1 MAIRHYYIGV
11 GGTGARVAEALIHLC
26 AAGLGPDELFL
37 MLIDPDAGNGNL
49 SRTTELI
56 KKYQDI
62 QKQIGTRADDVKVF
76 RTKIVTPTPEVWNI
90 FDQQN
95 QTLSSFIGLNTLE
108 ATAPA
113 LKHFAE
119 LLFTEEDLL
128 ERLNEGFRGRPA
140 IGAVVMAQP
149 NPDVPPWSDFWAEI
163 ANVNRAE
170 EAKVFV
176 VGSIFGGTGAAGIPT
191 LGASAVIRDRAA
203 LDAEKQKS
211 KIYLGSCLVLP
222 YFTFDQNIP
231 VEEKTRL
238 FIKPEDFP
246 LATSSALYYYLTKEL
261 SYDEMYLVGD
271 SGSEVVG
278 SFAAGAGAQKNR
290 AHYVELAAGLSA
302 LDFFQHGQATP
313 TRDKQFFITAR
324 DGSGIDW
331 DGLPAARHTHLVSDV
346 QATVRYRLTSTAMF
360 FYALSAYGRETLATL
375 TRDPG
380 AVPPVWFKDQF
391 KFRGGADDQRLD
403 PRSAP
408 QGEAIRRVEEFGER
422 FLLWLKDIVAD
433 RHVSLLKIGA
443 VLDDDGQI
451 RPWKTA
457 PIGQFVAGASQ
468 DVPFDRFVNDC
479 LNEETFVRG
488 NAGEVA
494 ADRYLNLFS
503 LAANRFTH
511 KHLNVLRP
519 QAKG

>member
-11 GGTGARVAEALIHLC
+11 GGTGARVAESLVHLC

-62 QKQIGTRADDVKVF
+62 QSHIGTRADGVNVF
-76 RTKIVTPTPEVWNI
+76 RTKIVTPTPEVWTI
-90 FDQQN
+90 FEQQN
-95 QTLSSFIGLNTLE
+95 QTLGAFIGLGGLE

-119 LLFTEEDLL
+119 LLFTEEDMH

-140 IGAVVMAQP
+140 IGAVVMSQP
-149 NPDVPPWSDFWAEI
+149 NADEPPWSDFWAEI
-163 ANVNRAE
+163 ANINRAE

-191 LGASAVIRDRAA
+191 LGAAAVLRDRAA

-231 VEEKTRL
+231 IEQRTRL
-238 FIKPEDFP
+238 HVRPDDFA

-261 SYDEMYLVGD
+261 SYDEVYLIGD
-271 SGSEVVG
+271 SGSEMVG
-278 SFAAGAGAQKNR
+278 EFAAGAGTQKNR

-302 LDFFQHGQATP
+302 LDFYTNGEP
-313 TRDKQFFITAR
+313 LVSRDKQFFISAR
-324 DGSGIDW
+324 EAHELGW
-331 DGLPAARHTHLVSDV
+331 DGLPSARHTHLVKEI
-346 QATVRYRLTSTAMF
+346 QTAVRYRLTAAAMF
-360 FYALSAYGRETLATL
+360 FYSLAAYGKETLDAL
-375 TRDPG
+375 KDAS
-380 AVPPVWFKDQF
+380 AVPPTWFSDH
-391 KFRGGADDQRLD
+391 FRIRKGADDLRRD
-403 PRSAP
+403 PRSPSQAD
-408 QGEAIRRVEEFGER
+408 AIRRVEEYGSK
-422 FLLWLKDIVAD
+422 FLLWLKDLVAD
-433 RHVSLLKIGA
+433 QHVSLLRIGA
-443 VLDDDGQI
+443 VLDEKSGEVL
-451 RPWKTA
+451 PWRTA
-457 PIGQFVAGASQ
+457 PLGQFVVGNQ
-468 DVPFDRFVNDC
+468 QPVPFDRFVNEC
-479 LNEETFVRG
+479 LNEESFLRG

-503 LAANRFTH
+503 LAANRFTS
-511 KHLNVLRP
+511 KHLNVLHP

>member
-11 GGTGARVAEALIHLC
+11 GGTGARVAESLVHLC

-56 KKYQDI
+56 TKYQDI
-62 QKQIGTRADDVKVF
+62 QNQIASRAEDVTVF
-76 RTKIVTPTPEVWNI
+76 RTKIVTPKPEVWTI
-90 FDQQN
+90 FEQQN
-95 QTLSSFIGLNTLE
+95 QTLSAFIGMGGLE

-119 LLFTEEDLL
+119 LLFTEEDLH

-149 NPDVPPWSDFWAEI
+149 NAEEPPWSDFWAEI
-163 ANVNRAE
+163 ANINRAE

-191 LGASAVIRDRAA
+191 LGAAAVIRDRAA

-222 YFTFDQNIP
+222 YFTFDQNVP
-231 VEEKTRL
+231 LDERTRL

-261 SYDEMYLVGD
+261 SYDEMYLIGD
-271 SGSEVVG
+271 SGSDLVG
-278 SFAAGAGAQKNR
+278 DFAAGAGTQKNR

-302 LDFFQHGQATP
+302 LDFYKHGEATP
-313 TRDKQFFITAR
+313 SREKQYFITAR
-324 DGSGIDW
+324 DASAISW
-331 DGLPAARHTHLVSDV
+331 EGLPSARHTHLVSEI
-346 QATVRYRLTSTAMF
+346 QTAVRYRLTAAAML
-360 FYALSAYGRETLATL
+360 FYSLAAYGKETLAAL
-375 TRDPG
+375 KDPA
-380 AVPPVWFKDQF
+380 AVPPVWFKDHF
-391 KFRGGADDQRLD
+391 VLRKGTDDQRRD
-403 PRSAP
+403 PRTASQA
-408 QGEAIRRVEEFGER
+408 EAIRRVEDYGAR
-422 FLLWLKDIVAD
+422 FLLWLKDIMSD
-433 RHVSLLKIGA
+433 QQVSLVKIGA
-443 VLDDDGQI
+443 LLDEKGDVL
-451 RPWKTA
+451 PWRTA
-457 PIGQFVAGASQ
+457 PLGQFVVGNKQPIS
-468 DVPFDRFVNDC
+468 FDRFVNDC
-479 LNEETFVRG
+479 LNEESFVRG

-503 LAANRFTH
+503 LAANRFTS